1 MSLWGLLTGLGHG
14 LVSGG
19 LGAPD
24 EGGAPPIVEDRPGNI
39 RLPGRAAP
47 LCQIHISAAVP
58 LCRIRVKFMS
68 NRLHIGDT
76 AKVAIECENSD
87 GDPADPTT
95 LTVVVRPPTGGNF
108 ELEYGVAPEV
118 EGGDAVIRTGLGRYV
133 AHIDCTEERGA
144 GTYIPAAVGTGTVKA
159 AERGGPFKVEALL
172 P

>member
-14 LVSGG
+14 LVTGG
-19 LGAPD
+19 LGAG
-24 EGGAPPIVEDRPGNI
+24 EGGDAPPVVEDRPGTI
-39 RLPGRAAP
+39 RFTGRAVP
-47 LCQIHISAAVP
+47 LCQLRLSPAAP
-58 LCRIRVKFMS
+58 LCRIRIVTMT

-95 LTVVVRPPTGGNF
+95 LTVVVRPPSGDDIS
-108 ELEYGVAPEV
+108 LEYGVAPEV

-133 AHIDCTEERGA
+133 AHIDLTEDRGA
-144 GTYIPAAVGTGTVKA
+144 GTYTPAAVGTGAVKA